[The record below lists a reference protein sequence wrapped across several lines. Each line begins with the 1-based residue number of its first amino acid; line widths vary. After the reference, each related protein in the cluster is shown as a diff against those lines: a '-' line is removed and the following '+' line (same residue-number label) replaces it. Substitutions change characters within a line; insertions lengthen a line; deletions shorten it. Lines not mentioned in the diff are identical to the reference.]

1 MQPRYARTKSTATKK
16 LPNQYS
22 ALLTLSLL
30 ECQNLKLRQQRA
42 RASAS
47 NLVGRLAY
55 VQSAR
60 SVQQHFWAD
69 GNSETELN

>member
-1 MQPRYARTKSTATKK
+1 MQGQNQLQLRNCRT
-16 LPNQYS
+16 NNS